1 MARGLDGKVAL
12 VTGAASGIGRASALE
27 FARQG
32 ARLVVADVDEDGV
45 QETAKL
51 VQREGPEALAVRCD
65 VAQSAQVSSMVRA
78 AVDRFGRLD
87 CAFNNA
93 GIEGQVV
100 PTEDYDEAMFDRVI
114 AVNLR
119 GVFLCLRHELPVMV
133 KQGGG
138 AIVNTASAAGL
149 VALGGFSAYVASKHG
164 VVGLTKTAAL
174 EYGTKGVRVNAVC
187 PGAVQTPMVARL
199 ASQLSVPAES
209 LGLARPVHALGRA
222 SDSIEIARA
231 AVWLCSDEA
240 SFVTGIAMP
249 VDGGWTAH

>member
-1 MARGLDGKVAL
+1 MAEGFEDKVAL
-12 VTGAASGIGRASALE
+12 VTGAASGIGRATAVE
-27 FARQG
+27 FARRG
-32 ARLVVADVDEDGV
+32 ARLVVADIDEDGV
-45 QETAKL
+45 QDTAKL
-51 VQREGPEALAVRCD
+51 VQREGPEALALRCD
-65 VAQSAQVSSMVRA
+65 VSQSAQVGSMVRA
-78 AVDRFGRLD
+78 AVERFGRVD

-93 GIEGQVV
+93 GVEGQVV
-100 PTEDYDEAMFDRVI
+100 CTEDYDEAVFDRVI

-133 KQGGG
+133 DQGGG

-174 EYGTKGVRVNAVC
+174 EYGPKRVRVNAVC

-199 ASQLSVPAES
+199 ASHLAAPAES
-209 LGLARPVHALGRA
+209 LGLARPVHALGRP
-222 SDSIEIARA
+222 SDPTEIARA